1 MKNYLEPARTLPV
14 VGNCEVLV
22 AGAGPA
28 GIGAALGAARCGASV
43 ILLEAANCVGGMATA
58 GMMSHW
64 CDGTESPLLDEIFE
78 RTNSSPLL
86 PPAAGE
92 RTAPWATAHEAQK
105 TAVQELLLEAGVTL
119 QYHTRIAGA
128 VVEDNTVKGVI
139 TESKSGREV
148 ILAHTV
154 IDATGDGD
162 VAAAAGAEFVL
173 GRPEDHGC
181 QPVTLMF
188 RIGGVDHSR
197 AIFPGSF
204 ESLVDVPKGEIQAL
218 GHEHLPFPAGHVLLY
233 PAPLPGEVCVNMTN
247 VTGVNATDVRELT
260 RAELTCREQMV
271 KIVQFLREFA
281 PGYEN
286 CYAVTSAANVGVRE
300 TRHFKALYQLNETDI
315 VEARTFDDWIA
326 TRNHFNFDIHNVKG
340 PGLDANGAQHKFR
353 SRGKYTIPYRSCVP
367 EKLDGL
373 LLSGRNIDGTHKAHS
388 NFRVMP
394 ICLNIGQGTGVAA
407 ALAARNNIPARAV
420 DVKAV
425 QAELM
430 KMGIRP

>member
-1 MKNYLEPARTLPV
+1 MKTYLEPARTLPV
-14 VGNCEVLV
+14 VGTCDVLV

-64 CDGTESPLLDEIFE
+64 CGGTESPLLDEIFK
-78 RTNSSPLL
+78 RTKSSPLL
-86 PPAAGE
+86 PPATSE
-92 RTAPWATAHEAQK
+92 RANPWATAHEAQK
-105 TAVQELLLEAGVTL
+105 TAVQELLLKAGVTL

-353 SRGKYTIPYRSCVP
+353 SKGKYTIPYRSCVP